1 MTKSILEETS
11 LQSPDPEHVRNVVLV
26 GHAGAG
32 KTVLIEAL
40 LLHTGTIGRLG
51 RIEQG
56 TTTTDHETVEKRLGR
71 SVSLAIASTVA
82 DGVTI
87 NLIDTPGHPD
97 FVGEVRAGLRAAD
110 AALFV
115 VSAVDGID
123 ATTRLL
129 WHECA
134 RVGMP
139 RAVVVTGLDHQRGD
153 FAEALATCRASFGA
167 GIQPLYLPLLD
178 GDQIGLQGLLSQRI
192 WWPGGREESA
202 APEQIAAAADVRS
215 ELIEGIIQESEDD
228 TLLDRWL
235 SGEEVGLNILITDL
249 ERAVARGA
257 FYPVLPVVPLAGI
270 GVAGLLEV
278 IVRGLPSPCEHP
290 LPPMTTPSGDDRE
303 PVECDPKGALVAEVV
318 KTMSDPYVG
327 QLSIVRIFSGRLS
340 PDDVVHVSGHLTRFT
355 GDEHSF
361 PDHDEDERA
370 GAVSRVVGS
379 RLVPMT
385 VASAGD
391 IVAVARLGRAVTG
404 DTLSDPAAPALAEP
418 WRMPEPLLPSA
429 LVAASSAD
437 EDKLSQSLA
446 RISAEDPA
454 VRVHLMQDTHQIL
467 LWTMGELH
475 RDVVLDR
482 LSERYGVQV
491 TQEPVRVALR
501 ETMAKSAAGHGRHV
515 KQSGGHGQYAV
526 CDIEVEPLPMGA
538 GFEFVD
544 KVVGGAVPRQF
555 IASVEKGVRAQ
566 MERGISAGYPVVDL
580 RVTLVGGKAH
590 SVDSSDAAFQA
601 AGALALREAAAA
613 GGVAMLEPVD
623 SISVVVDDEYV
634 GAVMGDLSSR
644 RGRVTGTES
653 EGEGR
658 TRITAEVPAF
668 ELLNY
673 VQSLRSLAHGSGFF
687 TRLYLQHA
695 PMPQHLA
702 DQVTAAAK
710 SAAK

>member
-1 MTKSILEETS
+1 MNKTTLEEATT
-11 LQSPDPEHVRNVVLV
+11 QSPEPERIRNVVLV
-26 GHAGAG
+26 GHAGSG
-32 KTVLIEAL
+32 KTTLIEAL
-40 LLHTGTIGRLG
+40 LLHTGVVSRLG
-51 RIEQG
+51 RVEQG
-56 TTTTDHETVEKRLGR
+56 TSTTDHDPAAKRLGR
-71 SVSLAIASTVA
+71 SVSLAVASTVA

-97 FVGEVRAGLRAAD
+97 FVAEVRAGLRAAD

-134 RVGMP
+134 EVGMP

-167 GIQPLYLPLLD
+167 GIQPLYLPLPD
-178 GDQIGLQGLLSQRI
+178 GDRIGLQGLLSQRI
-192 WWPGGREESA
+192 WWPDGRAEDA

-235 SGEEVGLNILITDL
+235 SGEDVSLDILIADL
-249 ERAVARGA
+249 EQAVARGS
-257 FYPVLPVVPLAGI
+257 FHPVLPVVSLAGI
-270 GVAGLLEV
+270 GIAGLLEV

-290 LPPMTTPSGDDRE
+290 LPPVTTPGGAERE

-340 PDDVVHVSGHLTRFT
+340 TDDVVHVSGHLTRFT

-370 GAVSRVVGS
+370 GAVSRIVGAK
-379 RLVPMT
+379 LLPLAT
-385 VASAGD
+385 ATAGD

-418 WRMPEPLLPSA
+418 WQMPEPLLPTA
-429 LVAASSAD
+429 LTAASSAD

-454 VRVHLMQDTHQIL
+454 VRVHLMQDTHQIV
-467 LWTMGELH
+467 LWTMGESH
-475 RDVVLDR
+475 RDVVLER

-501 ETMAKSAAGHGRHV
+501 ETMAKSANGHGRHV

-526 CDIEVEPLPMGA
+526 CDIEVEPLPMGG

-566 MERGISAGYPVVDL
+566 MERGIAAGYPVVDL
-580 RVTLVGGKAH
+580 RVTLIGGKAH

-623 SISVVVDDEYV
+623 SVQVVVDDEYV

-644 RGRVTGTES
+644 RGRVTGTDS
-653 EGEGR
+653 EADGR
-658 TRITAEVPAF
+658 TRISAEVPAF
-668 ELLNY
+668 ELLTY
-673 VQSLRSLAHGSGFF
+673 VQTLRSLAHGSGSF
-687 TRLYLQHA
+687 TRTYLQHA

-710 SAAK
+710 

>member
-1 MTKSILEETS
+1 MNKSLLDETHE
-11 LQSPDPEHVRNVVLV
+11 QSPAPERIRNVVLV

-32 KTVLIEAL
+32 KTLLIEAL
-40 LLHTGTIGRLG
+40 LLHTGGVSRLG
-51 RIEQG
+51 RVEQG
-56 TTTTDHETVEKRLGR
+56 TTTTDHEAIEKKLGR
-71 SVSLAIASTVA
+71 SVSLAVASTVA
-82 DGVTI
+82 DDVTI

-97 FVGEVRAGLRAAD
+97 FVGEVRAGLRAGD

-134 RVGMP
+134 EVGMP

-153 FAEALATCRASFGA
+153 FAEALAVCRASFGA

-178 GDQIGLQGLLSQRI
+178 GDTIGLQGLLSQRI
-192 WWPGGREESA
+192 WWPEGRVEDATSD
-202 APEQIAAAADVRS
+202 QVAAAADVRS

-235 SGEEVGLNILITDL
+235 NGEDVGLDILIADL
-249 ERAVARGA
+249 EKAVARGA
-257 FYPVLPVVPLAGI
+257 FHPVLPVVPHAGI

-290 LPPMTTPSGDDRE
+290 LPPMTTPSGGSRD
-303 PVECDPKGALVAEVV
+303 PLECDAKGPLVAEVV
-318 KTMSDPYVG
+318 KTMSDQYVG
-327 QLSIVRIFSGRLS
+327 QLSIVRIFSGRLA

-355 GDEHSF
+355 GDEHSY

-370 GAVSRVVGS
+370 GAVSRVVGAKLLPLS
-379 RLVPMT
+379 AGT
-385 VASAGD
+385 AGD
-391 IVAVARLGRAVTG
+391 IVAIARLGRAVTG
-404 DTLSDPAAPALAEP
+404 DTLSDPAAPALAQP
-418 WRMPEPLLPSA
+418 WQMPAPLLPAA
-429 LVAASSAD
+429 LTAASSGA
-437 EDKLSQSLA
+437 EAKRSQYLA

-454 VRVHLMQDTHQIL
+454 VRVHLMQDTHQIV
-467 LWTMGELH
+467 LWSMGELH

-482 LSERYGVQV
+482 LSERYGVKV
-491 TQEPVRVALR
+491 NQEPVRVALR
-501 ETMAKSAAGHGRHV
+501 ETMAKSATGHGRHV

-526 CDIEVEPLPMGA
+526 CDIEVEPLRMGS

-555 IASVEKGVRAQ
+555 IASVEKGVRSQ
-566 MERGISAGYPVVDL
+566 MDRGIAAGYPVVDL

-601 AGALALREAAAA
+601 AGALALREAAAS

-623 SISVVVDDEYV
+623 SVTVVVDDEFV
-634 GAVMGDLSSR
+634 GAVMGDMSSR
-644 RGRVTGTES
+644 RGRVTGTEAQ
-653 EGEGR
+653 GEGR
-658 TRITAEVPAF
+658 TRISAEVPAF
-668 ELLNY
+668 ELLSY
-673 VQSLRSLAHGSGFF
+673 VQTLRSLAHGSGTF

-695 PMPQHLA
+695 PMPQYLA
-702 DQVTAAAK
+702 DQVVAAAK
-710 SAAK
+710 